1 VGISDDYNAKFTIWA
16 ADPKP
21 QPEIPVPPLPKFSPK
36 RFNSYEEFNR
46 WKDELRRQVAREATE
61 RAK

>member
-1 VGISDDYNAKFTIWA
+1 MKYSDDYEAKIKIWA
-16 ADPKP
+16 QDPKP

-46 WKDELRRQVAREATE
+46 WKDDLIKEIAREAAE
-61 RAK
+61 RTK